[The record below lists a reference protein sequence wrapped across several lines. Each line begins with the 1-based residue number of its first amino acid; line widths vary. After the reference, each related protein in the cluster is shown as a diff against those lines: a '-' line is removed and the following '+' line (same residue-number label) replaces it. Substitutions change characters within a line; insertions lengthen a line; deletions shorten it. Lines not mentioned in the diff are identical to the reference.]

1 VQDVAEQAGGCKEA
15 PERESD
21 CEAKGRARG
30 ARGETET
37 ERETHTHKR
46 FIEVENVMP
55 QEFERQGM
63 GGGEEGREG
72 RAVDDCSPAYT
83 CSDIGSSAF
92 MESSPFGTGSIT
104 SFFSGFS
111 EDGRDGFFPALLPG
125 EGELLEEEQEV
136 GGGAVESLSQLSQAM
151 RERGCERFK
160 EETPRESDSEG
171 GGGGCHAL
179 GEERPRGSASLRSL
193 HDKLMSPDRHRRH
206 RPDEVLRKHD
216 EKQRYSVYLLGRYP
230 VCLLYW
236 YKSASADAARGVL
249 REHDEK
255 HRCSV

>member
-1 VQDVAEQAGGCKEA
+1 MQDVAEQAGGCKEV

-21 CEAKGRARG
+21 CEAKARARG

-37 ERETHTHKR
+37 ERDTHTHKR
-46 FIEVENVMP
+46 FMEVENVMS

-63 GGGEEGREG
+63 GGGEEGRED

-83 CSDIGSSAF
+83 CSDIGSSVF

-111 EDGRDGFFPALLPG
+111 EDGREGFFPALLPE
-125 EGELLEEEQEV
+125 EGELLEEEQKV
-136 GGGAVESLSQLSQAM
+136 GGGAMESMSQLSQAM

-160 EETPRESDSEG
+160 EETQRESDSE

-216 EKQRYSVYLLGRYP
+216 EKQRYSLYLLGWYSVYLLY
-230 VCLLYW
+230 L

-249 REHDEK
+249 RNHDEK

>member
-216 EKQRYSVYLLGRYP
+216 EKQRYSVYLLGWYS

>member
-1 VQDVAEQAGGCKEA
+1 MQDVAEQAGGCKEV

-21 CEAKGRARG
+21 CEAKGRASG
-30 ARGETET
+30 ARGERET

-72 RAVDDCSPAYT
+72 REGRAVDDCSPAYT
-83 CSDIGSSAF
+83 CSDIGSSVF

-104 SFFSGFS
+104 SFFSGVS
-111 EDGRDGFFPALLPG
+111 EDGREGFFPALLPG
-125 EGELLEEEQEV
+125 EGELLEEQEV
-136 GGGAVESLSQLSQAM
+136 GGGAMESMSQLSQAM

-160 EETPRESDSEG
+160 EETQRESDSE

-179 GEERPRGSASLRSL
+179 GEERARGSASLRSL

-216 EKQRYSVYLLGRYP
+216 EKQRYSVYLLAWL
-230 VCLLYW
+230 VLSLLALLVQEC
-236 YKSASADAARGVL
+236 K
-249 REHDEK
+249 
-255 HRCSV
+255 C